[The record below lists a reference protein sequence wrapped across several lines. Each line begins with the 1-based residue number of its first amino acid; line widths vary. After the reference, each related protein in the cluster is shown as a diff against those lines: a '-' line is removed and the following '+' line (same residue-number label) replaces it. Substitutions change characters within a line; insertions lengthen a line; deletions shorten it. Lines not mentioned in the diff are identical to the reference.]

1 MPFVTM
7 SRKMFTERIPC
18 LRVDREKRQLI
29 FEVTGR
35 ENELVEFYDHYLAED
50 FDYFAISPD
59 LDPALYHMAELYA
72 ESPWPEL
79 KYMHFGFPGF
89 FTWGLQIKDEKGSP
103 ALYDDN
109 LRDIIIKSLSAK
121 IHWREN
127 KIRELFPGVDVI
139 VTAGEPAL
147 SVYASA
153 GGTGTWENVRK
164 DCNEM
169 LSLVQ
174 GVKGIHCCAN
184 FDWSLVMQT
193 ETQAIN
199 FDAYQFG
206 STMALY
212 PEALKKFLERGGT
225 IAWGVVPT
233 VGTGDVTTETP
244 DSLVERF
251 EGVLD
256 AVVEK
261 GIDKQQLL
269 EASWLTP
276 TCETGTMLVELAER
290 VYSYTSEIS
299 RRMRQKYFA

>member
-1 MPFVTM
+1 
-7 SRKMFTERIPC
+7 MFTERIPC
-18 LRVDREKRQLI
+18 LRVDREKRQLV
-29 FEVTGR
+29 FEVAGR
-35 ENELVEFYDHYLAED
+35 EDELVEFYDRYMAED
-50 FDYFAISPD
+50 YDYFAISPD
-59 LDPALYHMAELYA
+59 LDPALYHLAGLY
-72 ESPWPEL
+72 EKEPWPGL
-79 KYMHFGFPGF
+79 KYIHIDFPGL
-89 FTWGLQIKDEKGSP
+89 FTWGLLIKDANGSP

-109 LRDIIIKSLSAK
+109 LRDIIIKGLSAK
-121 IHWREN
+121 VRWREN
-127 KIRELFPGVDVI
+127 KIRELFPGIEVI
-139 VTAGEPAL
+139 VTAGDAAL

-164 DCNEM
+164 DYNEI

-206 STMALY
+206 DTMSLY
-212 PEALKKFLERGGT
+212 PEDLKKYLDRGGT

-233 VGTGDVTTETP
+233 VGTGDVTTESP
-244 DSLVERF
+244 DSLIERF
-251 EGVLD
+251 EGALT
-256 AVVEK
+256 AVVER

-276 TCETGTMLVELAER
+276 T
-290 VYSYTSEIS
+290 
-299 RRMRQKYFA
+299 